1 MQRVIGLGGIFFKS
15 KDPDKLAAWYRTQPG
30 LDVEDWGGVKFQ
42 EAERADLNPKRES
55 YLTWSPFEEDSDYFR
70 PSDKPYMINF
80 RVHDLD
86 ALLAELRRE
95 GVQVEEKTD
104 SSEFGKFGWVI
115 DPDGTKIELWEPPVV
130 AEESTASS

>member
-15 KDPDKLAAWYRTQPG
+15 KDPDKLAAWYRTHLG